1 MRKHPHAHHPN
12 TDTHTPQP
20 LDMILEEDVE
30 GAEVEPEI
38 EEDVSEVEDN
48 TGFDSDV

>member
-1 MRKHPHAHHPN
+1 MHTTP
-12 TDTHTPQP
+12 TQTHTPQP